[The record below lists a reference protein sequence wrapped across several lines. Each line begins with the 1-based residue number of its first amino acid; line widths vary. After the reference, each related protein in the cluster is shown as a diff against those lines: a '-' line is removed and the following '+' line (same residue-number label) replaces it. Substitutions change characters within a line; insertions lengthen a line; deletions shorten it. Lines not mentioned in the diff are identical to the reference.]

1 MISPP
6 AIENPERRTRR
17 LQYLIGHPDATDT
30 EAATV
35 VDEELRQEA
44 EARAEHDQHMAGIV
58 ASMHRM
64 WSCSACGVGSS
75 IWNRDG
81 LCERCAPVVARLEAD
96 RLGAEMVNGASRH
109 DLAFA
114 YLERRK
120 APDAHARRR
129 RPA

>member
-17 LQYLIGHPDATDT
+17 LQYLIGHSDATDT

-64 WSCSACGVGSS
+64 CSSARAGSAHPS
-75 IWNRDG
+75 GTETD
-81 LCERCAPVVARLEAD
+81 CALGPLLVVARLEA
-96 RLGAEMVNGASRH
+96 GTHS
-109 DLAFA
+109 
-114 YLERRK
+114 
-120 APDAHARRR
+120 APRW
-129 RPA
+129 PP